1 MSPSPLASA
10 TRNRSCS
17 SIGRFV
23 VRILRDEL
31 AADGEVEDG
40 LAELLDV
47 LGAGGEAREVAEV
60 EAGVVAEGWPRPSAG
75 WFRRC
80 SEAADQPIAPALAL
94 RLRRLQPIAQRHQL
108 VHLGDDA
115 VLLGE
120 GWEREHERT
129 SLVCHVT

>member
-1 MSPSPLASA
+1 MP
-10 TRNRSCS
+10 
-17 SIGRFV
+17 
-23 VRILRDEL
+23 VRRWGLGDEM

-60 EAGVVAEGWPRPSAG
+60 EAGVLAEGLRVGALVQALQG
-75 WFRRC
+75 RC
-80 SEAADQPIAPALAL
+80 HQPIAAALPL

-115 VLLGE
+115 VLFGK
-120 GWEREHERT
+120 GWERERQVGEHPSSRHASDRPYQT
-129 SLVCHVT
+129 SRHCPV